1 VHPEHP
7 APLRLPATAHR
18 RRLSAPFRRLAATL
32 PPAALPAL
40 AAIVALAA
48 IMALPA
54 IVALAAIMASCA
66 TVPKAPAPVPAAAAP
81 PPAPPASS
89 PWQVPAAAYGS
100 QILYRV
106 GVAGAEGEGS
116 LKLTLRLASPERYQ
130 AQAVDPLGRAVWG
143 LDVEGDRGLW
153 LDHRGRR
160 YCRLSGALDLAFLP
174 LGPLSLSALP
184 PLLLGR
190 LPVPPADPAAVVRR
204 GAAPAGGGGTVSG
217 STGDTVRGGTGD
229 TVGGGTG
236 DTVGG
241 STGDTVAY
249 RDAAGRGWSAVL
261 RGGQVVSWGLWQ
273 GAAAAP
279 ILSWASS
286 GSWAVLSDRR
296 KGVEVRWREAV
307 REPLRALVPMTPR
320 SDYRQDTCTGLSPS
334 PPPV

>member
-1 VHPEHP
+1 MPATVRRRCLP
-7 APLRLPATAHR
+7 API
-18 RRLSAPFRRLAATL
+18 RRLAAVLPLVAAAVGCGTVPRAPVL
-32 PPAALPAL
+32 PPQAGAPREA
-40 AAIVALAA
+40 
-48 IMALPA
+48 
-54 IVALAAIMASCA
+54 
-66 TVPKAPAPVPAAAAP
+66 APAPATAAI
-81 PPAPPASS
+81 S

-153 LDHRGRR
+153 LDHRGHR

-190 LPVPPADPAAVVRR
+190 LPVPPADPATVSR
-204 GAAPAGGGGTVSG
+204 GTVPPAGGS
-217 STGDTVRGGTGD
+217 
-229 TVGGGTG
+229 
-236 DTVGG
+236 GG
-241 STGDTVAY
+241 SGGSAGGDTVAY
-249 RDAAGRGWSAVL
+249 RDAAGRGWSAAL

-273 GAAAAP
+273 DAAAAP
-279 ILSWASS
+279 ILSWANS
-286 GSWAVLSDRR
+286 GSWSVLSDRR

-320 SDYRQDTCTGLSPS
+320 SDYRQSTCTAATA
-334 PPPV
+334 PPV

>member
-1 VHPEHP
+1 MVPP
-7 APLRLPATAHR
+7 QAGAPREA
-18 RRLSAPFRRLAATL
+18 AATT
-32 PPAALPAL
+32 PT
-40 AAIVALAA
+40 AAI
-48 IMALPA
+48 
-54 IVALAAIMASCA
+54 
-66 TVPKAPAPVPAAAAP
+66 
-81 PPAPPASS
+81 S

-190 LPVPPADPAAVVRR
+190 LPVPPADPAGVSR
-204 GAAPAGGGGTVSG
+204 GAAPAGAGAGSG
-217 STGDTVRGGTGD
+217 A
-229 TVGGGTG
+229 
-236 DTVGG
+236 
-241 STGDTVAY
+241 GDTVAY

-320 SDYRQDTCTGLSPS
+320 SDYRQSTCTGPSSS

>member
-1 VHPEHP
+1 MLPP
-7 APLRLPATAHR
+7 QAGAPQAAATAT
-18 RRLSAPFRRLAATL
+18 AT
-32 PPAALPAL
+32 
-40 AAIVALAA
+40 AAI
-48 IMALPA
+48 
-54 IVALAAIMASCA
+54 
-66 TVPKAPAPVPAAAAP
+66 
-81 PPAPPASS
+81 S

-106 GVAGAEGEGS
+106 GVAGPEGEGS

-153 LDHRGRR
+153 LDHRGHR

-190 LPVPPADPAAVVRR
+190 LPVPPADPAIVVR
-204 GAAPAGGGGTVSG
+204 GTTPA
-217 STGDTVRGGTGD
+217 
-229 TVGGGTG
+229 
-236 DTVGG
+236 
-241 STGDTVAY
+241 DTVAY

-261 RGGQVVSWGLWQ
+261 RGGQIVSWGLWQ
-273 GAAAAP
+273 DATAAP
-279 ILSWASS
+279 ILAWANS
-286 GSWAVLSDRR
+286 GSWSVLSDRR

-320 SDYRQDTCTGLSPS
+320 SDYRQSTCTTAATAPASSGAGSF
-334 PPPV
+334 

>member
-1 VHPEHP
+1 MC
-7 APLRLPATAHR
+7 R
-18 RRLSAPFRRLAATL
+18 RRLSGPIRWLA
-32 PPAALPAL
+32 PAL
-40 AAIVALAA
+40 SL
-48 IMALPA
+48 
-54 IVALAAIMASCA
+54 
-66 TVPKAPAPVPAAAAP
+66 AAAAAAVACGTVARPVAIP
-81 PPAPPASS
+81 PPAGAPQPPAPAAP

-106 GVAGAEGEGS
+106 GVAGPEGEGS

-153 LDHRGRR
+153 LDHRGHR

-190 LPVPPADPAAVVRR
+190 LPVPPADPATVSR
-204 GAAPAGGGGTVSG
+204 GTTPAGGGSG
-217 STGDTVRGGTGD
+217 AGAG
-229 TVGGGTG
+229 
-236 DTVGG
+236 
-241 STGDTVAY
+241 GDTVAY
-249 RDAAGRGWSAVL
+249 RDAAGRGWSAAL

-273 GAAAAP
+273 DATAAP
-279 ILSWASS
+279 ILSWANS
-286 GSWAVLSDRR
+286 GSWSVLSDRR

-320 SDYRQDTCTGLSPS
+320 SDYRQSTCTAATAPASPGAGAG
-334 PPPV
+334 PF

>member
-1 VHPEHP
+1 M
-7 APLRLPATAHR
+7 LP
-18 RRLSAPFRRLAATL
+18 LAA
-32 PPAALPAL
+32 L
-40 AAIVALAA
+40 AV
-48 IMALPA
+48 IM
-54 IVALAAIMASCA
+54 AIMASCA
-66 TVPKAPAPVPAAAAP
+66 TVPKAPSPASAAAAP

-204 GAAPAGGGGTVSG
+204 GATPA
-217 STGDTVRGGTGD
+217 GGTGD
-229 TVGGGTG
+229 TVS
-236 DTVGG
+236 G

-320 SDYRQDTCTGLSPS
+320 SDYRQSTCTGPSPS